1 MYQNCLFC
9 HGDLGRNTVLEDC
22 PVGARLA
29 FDPERGRLWVVCP
42 SCPRW
47 NLVPPDERWEAIEAC
62 ERRFRG
68 TLLRY
73 STDNIGLGFL
83 KDGLALIRIGPAL
96 RPEIAAWRYGGYVR
110 RLLPRAARDPP
121 VRLSHAVGARAREP
135 GRRDRAPALRL
146 RPGYDFPTWL
156 RVHLRSQRIA
166 AVAELE
172 DGRTAVIR
180 SRHLEET
187 ELLRPDPASPWQLTF
202 RHDGGLRDPHG
213 DAGLRVSAR
222 LLAFLNGVG
231 ASDADVRYAVSK
243 LEDAGNP
250 GGYFARV
257 LAIAMRTRWGRDP
270 EAPRETVVPALV
282 ASDAERVALHITKR
296 SFWGRGGI
304 GSEPRTSFPRLPL
317 PDRLALEMA
326 ANEDRERRILA
337 GELRLLE
344 AAWREAERIAAI
356 ADDLPGP
363 PALEYGARLAVGSAT
378 R

>member
-1 MYQNCLFC
+1 MYQSCLFC
-9 HGDLGRNTVLEDC
+9 HADLGRNTVILTC
-22 PVGARLA
+22 PVGSRLA

-42 SCPRW
+42 SCARW
-47 NLVPPDERWEAIEAC
+47 NLVPPDERWEAIEDC
-62 ERRFRG
+62 EGRFRG
-68 TLLRY
+68 TRLRY
-73 STDNIGLGFL
+73 STANVGLGFL

-110 RLLPRAARDPP
+110 RLLPAAARDPFQ
-121 VRLSHAVGARAREP
+121 RLSHAVGARARGVADLA
-135 GRRDRAPALRL
+135 GRRLFRL

-156 RVHLRSQRIA
+156 RVHLRGGRIA
-166 AVAELE
+166 AVAELD
-172 DGRTAVIR
+172 DGRTAIIR

-187 ELLRPDPASPWQLTF
+187 ELIRPDPTTPWQLAF
-202 RHDGGLRDPHG
+202 RHDDGFSVLTG

-222 LLAFLNGVG
+222 VLAFLNGVG
-231 ASDADVRYAVSK
+231 ASDADVRYAVAK

-250 GGYFARV
+250 DGYFARV

-270 EAPRETVVPALV
+270 DAPRGTVVPALA

-326 ANEDRERRILA
+326 ANEDRERRIMA

-356 ADDLPGP
+356 ADALPDDPG
-363 PALEYGARLAVGSAT
+363 LDYQARSAVAT
-378 R
+378 GRA